1 MPDEPDYV
9 PLLDVLQE
17 VRRRRS
23 VDDRTAQDVI
33 REAHCLGDIE
43 LRIRRPAGSFED
55 LGRGVWQ
62 MDPWHGETWRQ
73 LFDRGVIQAEFRV
86 RRSRRRV
93 GALEPCRIYG
103 TRKSLDHFLGVEGS
117 RAGAKEQYDWPD
129 AFLFMR
135 VLLDKQGDPLDPVK
149 AYDGWRADR
158 DVGKAVQAYILK
170 RERKE
175 PDIST
180 VMKKIRP
187 ELKTWRAERQN

>member
-1 MPDEPDYV
+1 MLDEPDYV

-23 VDDRTAQDVI
+23 VDDRAAQDVI

-103 TRKSLDHFLGVEGS
+103 TRKSLDRFLGIPQPMAKSPGPTPGEVRHYDESDRALFDEVERLMAEQKLTRTAATEKLANDGRIAGTGAPQS
-117 RAGAKEQYDWPD
+117 RAKRLARLYKKE
-129 AFLFMR
+129 R
-135 VLLDKQGDPLDPVK
+135 E
-149 AYDGWRADR
+149 
-158 DVGKAVQAYILK
+158 GK
-170 RERKE
+170 
-175 PDIST
+175 
-180 VMKKIRP
+180 
-187 ELKTWRAERQN
+187 